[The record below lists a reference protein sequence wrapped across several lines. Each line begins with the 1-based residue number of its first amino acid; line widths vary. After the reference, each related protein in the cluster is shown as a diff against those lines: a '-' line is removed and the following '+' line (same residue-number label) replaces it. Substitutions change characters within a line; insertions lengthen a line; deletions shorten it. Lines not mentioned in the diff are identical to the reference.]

1 VFVDSG
7 AWIALFSARDRHHL
21 EVDRLFREAAERSSR
36 LLTTNLVLAEVHR
49 FQLFH
54 AGAAAAARVLDRID
68 ASRLVTVTFAGRAHH
83 VAARAWLAKLP
94 DQALSYVDAVSFA
107 VMRSERLNVAL
118 SFDPHFSLAGFRL
131 WPHEA

>member
-1 VFVDSG
+1 M
-7 AWIALFSARDRHHL
+7 ALFSARDRHHL

-83 VAARAWLAKLP
+83 VAARGWLAKLP

-118 SFDPHFSLAGFRL
+118 SFDHHFSLAGFRL
-131 WPHEA
+131 WSHEA